1 MIKMCL
7 YLKGS
12 QFKSIKE
19 VEYILFNDWYKVP
32 EEEVI
37 EMKDNREKIEATL
50 KLIED
55 YHYIDDLGI

>member
-1 MIKMCL
+1 MCL
-7 YLKGS
+7 NLFGS

-19 VEYILFNDWYKVP
+19 VEYILNNQWYKVT
-32 EEEVI
+32 ENDVM
-37 EMKDNREKIEATL
+37 EMKDNRDKIEATL